1 MSRPGRTSSVP
12 PGAGTAV
19 GSASDWPVV
28 PHRRKIA
35 NIVFWLACSLCLAVV
50 VVPTLW
56 LAGGVVARAIPV
68 FQWNVLTT
76 DTTGIGGGLENAILG
91 TLAIT
96 MGVLV
101 IGGTVSLLT
110 GLYLAEFAIGSRH
123 RSILRGAY
131 EVLSGIPSIVM
142 GFVGFITLVVGL
154 HWGFG
159 LLPAVLV
166 LSVITIPYITKSVE
180 GSLAQVPVS
189 YREGAEAL
197 GLPPVWTLRKIVLKT
212 ALPGIVTGLL
222 VAIAISVGETAPL
235 LYTAGWNQTN
245 PTTQLTNHQIGF
257 LTYPVWEFFN
267 STTPALQ
274 VLSYDAAL
282 LLLVFVLLIIIV
294 GRVIISI
301 SRRNAE

>member
-1 MSRPGRTSSVP
+1 MSRPGRTSSAP
-12 PGAGTAV
+12 PGAGTTA
-19 GSASDWPVV
+19 GSASDWPAV
-28 PHRRKIA
+28 PMRRKIVNVA
-35 NIVFWLACSLCLAVV
+35 FWSACGLALAVV
-50 VVPTLW
+50 VVPTVW
-56 LAGGVVARAIPV
+56 LAGGVVWRAVPV
-68 FQWNVLTT
+68 FRWNVLTT
-76 DTTGIGGGLENAILG
+76 DTTGTGGGLENAILG

-96 MGVLV
+96 IGVVV
-101 IGGTVSLLT
+101 IGGVVSLLT
-110 GLYLAEFAIGSRH
+110 GLYLAEFAVGRH

-131 EVLSGIPSIVM
+131 EVLAGIPSIVM
-142 GFVGFITLVVGL
+142 GLVGFITLVVGL

-212 ALPGIVTGLL
+212 ALPGIITGLL
-222 VAIAISVGETAPL
+222 VAVAISVGETAPL
-235 LYTAGWNQTN
+235 LYTAGWNDTN
-245 PTTQLTNHQIGF
+245 PSAATTNHAIGF
-257 LTYPVWEFFN
+257 LTYPVWEFFD
-267 STTPALQ
+267 SPDRGLQ

-294 GRVIISI
+294 GRVIIAI